1 VKAEVS
7 FEPLSMRTSL
17 ARQWIRVFPTVRGK
31 GGRVKYLL
39 LMYGA
44 ERIWQS
50 ATTEQT
56 ERTYAAHRAYGEA
69 MQKAGV
75 IRGGAELQPTTTA
88 TTVRFAGG
96 RPTTVDGPFAE
107 TKEQL
112 GGYYVIDVD
121 NVDQAIAWAEKM
133 PGMTEGAVEIRPLG
147 VSAPSR

>member
-1 VKAEVS
+1 
-7 FEPLSMRTSL
+7 M
-17 ARQWIRVFPTVRGK
+17 
-31 GGRVKYLL
+31 KYLL

-44 ERIWQS
+44 ERTWE
-50 ATTEQT
+50 TMPKEQIDGI
-56 ERTYAAHRAYGEA
+56 YAAHRAYGDE

-88 TTVRFAGG
+88 TTVRFTGG
-96 RPTTVDGPFAE
+96 RPRTIDGPFAE

-121 NVDQAIAWAEKM
+121 NVDQAIAWAERM

-147 VSAPSR
+147 VSA